1 MNQDDILS
9 LCSEYP
15 IDSIIDAELAPGGI
29 ENLNYFIKTGDPEMP
44 PSYVLTIIQTPSHS
58 GDLYF
63 PMMNLI
69 QKNGLPVP
77 APIADRNGNFFNL
90 LGNQKVMLQPCL
102 PGSHLLVPNGHNI
115 NHLVAVIA
123 QLHKISYESIGSL
136 SRHPRD
142 IEWINQQNEKLN
154 NQLNQ
159 KQQSMF
165 DLALVKVK
173 KLIAPENE
181 LNLNIALIHGDLF
194 KDNVLFDNQKITG
207 ILDFHHAS
215 IGYCMYDLAVIA
227 IDWCQEKNGN
237 LSNDL
242 IQGMLKAYNALKP
255 ISQDELE
262 FFDLF
267 LIFAALNFW
276 LSRLIG
282 QKEERA
288 RVKDPKEME
297 QVLKNLIEH

>member
-29 ENLNYFIKTGDPEMP
+29 ENLNYFIKTDDPEMP

>member
-1 MNQDDILS
+1 
-9 LCSEYP
+9 
-15 IDSIIDAELAPGGI
+15 
-29 ENLNYFIKTGDPEMP
+29 
-44 PSYVLTIIQTPSHS
+44 
-58 GDLYF
+58 
-63 PMMNLI
+63 MMNLI

-142 IEWINQQNEKLN
+142 IEWINQQNAKLN

-173 KLIAPENE
+173 NLIAPENE
-181 LNLNIALIHGDLF
+181 LNLTIALIHGDLF

-262 FFDLF
+262 FFDSF